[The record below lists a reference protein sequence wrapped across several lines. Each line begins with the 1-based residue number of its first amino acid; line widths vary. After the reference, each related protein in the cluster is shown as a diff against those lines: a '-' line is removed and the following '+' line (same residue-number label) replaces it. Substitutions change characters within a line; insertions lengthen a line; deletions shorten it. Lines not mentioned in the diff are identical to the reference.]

1 MKIKITSLHNPQ
13 LKKIIQ
19 LREHKTRQLTGLTI
33 VEGLREISRLKE
45 AQAAG
50 VLFEEL
56 FVCRGFLKKDGKKD
70 LVKEIELQGI
80 PVAEVSKEIYAKISF
95 GDRLE
100 GLLAVCRPKFFTLE
114 ELQLR
119 KIPLIVV
126 AEGLE
131 KPGNLGAILRTCD
144 AAGVDGLLVC
154 DGQTDIYN
162 PNVIRASLG
171 TVFGVRVVQS
181 TQKDALKFLKDSNI
195 QICAATP
202 QAATSYFQMNFKG
215 PAAIVLGSEEKG
227 LSDFWLNHADR
238 KVKIPMRGKADSLNV
253 SATAAIVVYEAL
265 RQRGS
270 IERVA

>member
-1 MKIKITSLHNPQ
+1 MPHVKITSFQNPR
-13 LKKIIQ
+13 LKEVQ
-19 LREHKTRQLTGLTI
+19 RLRESKARHSTGLTI
-33 VEGLREISRLKE
+33 VEGLREISLARKSKI
-45 AQAAG
+45 Q
-50 VLFEEL
+50 FKEL
-56 FVCRGFLKKDGKKD
+56 FLCPDILKDSKIQA
-70 LVKEIELQGI
+70 LVKELESEGI
-80 PVAEVSKEIYAKISF
+80 VIWDVTKKIFQKISF
-95 GDRLE
+95 GDRME
-100 GLLAVCRPKFFTLE
+100 GLLAIIQPKIFPLE
-114 ELQLR
+114 DLQL
-119 KIPLIVV
+119 KKNPLVV
-126 AEGLE
+126 VVEGLE
-131 KPGNLGAILRTCD
+131 KPGNLGAILRTCE

-202 QAATSYFQMNFKG
+202 QAATSYFQMNFKV
-215 PAAIVLGSEEKG
+215 PVAIVLGSEEKG